1 MKRFLLLLFCLA
13 VVVAYGQEVVENPEV
28 PRNENAG
35 RVLKLEEEFRING
48 QGEGYYFNG
57 ANKLLL
63 DESRNIYICDSWSSQ
78 QRSHLLKFSPKGQFI
93 KDLKRQGEGPGEI
106 QSAFDF
112 ALSGAD
118 VFLYDWIKR
127 KAIVESSDGE
137 FKDEFKTE
145 SVSLSDFIGVF
156 KDWLV
161 FFRSDDPTERK
172 TSKLYDVKKVI
183 VFVSKDGEIEKDF
196 FAFVNQTF
204 YISQAQGWG
213 NMTWDPFTVI
223 IGDDQLFV
231 THTGEYLIQVLDL
244 NTGEITARFNRKY
257 TRVKHEQRQW
267 EKDFA
272 SKFNAPK
279 KRFEDDVEGLFYDRG
294 RVWVQTSTQDEE
306 KGTLFDLF
314 DTGGCFLDSFYINI
328 EGRILKIDGDFL
340 YAAETD
346 EDELPLVVKY
356 RIIS

>member
-1 MKRFLLLLFCLA
+1 MKRFVLILFCLTVA
-13 VVVAYGQEVVENPEV
+13 VVYGQEVVENREMPQ
-28 PRNENAG
+28 NENAG
-35 RVLKLEEEFRING
+35 RVLKLEEEFRIDS
-48 QGEGYYFNG
+48 QGEDYYFNG
-57 ANKLLL
+57 AIKLLL
-63 DESRNIYICDSWSSQ
+63 DESGNIYLCDSWSSQ
-78 QRSHLLKFSPKGQFI
+78 QRSHLLKFSPKGRFI

-112 ALSGAD
+112 TLSGAD

-127 KAIVESSDGE
+127 KAIVESSDGD

-145 SVSLSDFIGVF
+145 SVSLSDLIGVF

-161 FFRSDDPTERK
+161 FFRSDNPIERK

-183 VFVSKDGEIEKDF
+183 VFVSKDGKIEKDF

-213 NMTWDPFTVI
+213 SMNWDPFTAI
-223 IGDDQLFV
+223 IGDDLLFV
-231 THTGEYLIQVLDL
+231 NHSSEYLIQVLDL

-257 TRVKHEQRQW
+257 TRVKHEPQQW
-267 EKDFA
+267 EKDYA
-272 SKFNAPK
+272 AKFNAPR
-279 KRFEDDVEGLFYDRG
+279 KRFEHDVEEIFFDSG
-294 RVWVQTSTQDEE
+294 RVWVQTSTQDDE

-314 DTGGCFLDSFYINI
+314 DRGGQFLDSFYINI
-328 EGRILKIDGDFL
+328 EGRILKIDGDYLF
-340 YAAETD
+340 AAETD
-346 EDELPLVVKY
+346 EEELPLVIKY